1 MDPINLFVG
10 INLIITFTA
19 QISAAKQQLKTT
31 LTNSEIKPV
40 GFLQKT
46 PLNVAAIILLLVV
59 LGIFSLLTFNP
70 EEYIALD
77 TSRLIGLFFF
87 ILFSW
92 LQIRAQKNLGVNYSQ
107 EIVILK
113 KHELVKS
120 GVHKFIRHP
129 QYLFQIFSDLGAGVA
144 LLSYLIIPI
153 VILIEIPLL
162 VLRAREEEKLL
173 SDHFKEEFV
182 EYKKQSGFIIPFIG

>member
-1 MDPINLFVG
+1 MDPINLLAG

-19 QISAAKQQLKTT
+19 QISSAKQQLKTT
-31 LTNSEIKPV
+31 LSNTEKKYA

-59 LGIFSLLTFNP
+59 LGIFNLLTLDLT
-70 EEYIALD
+70 EYNEFE
-77 TSRLIGLFFF
+77 TFRLLGLLGF

-107 EIVILK
+107 EVVILK
-113 KHELVKS
+113 KHELVNT
-120 GVHKFIRHP
+120 GIHKYIRHP
-129 QYLFQIFSDLGAGVA
+129 QYLFQILSDLGAGIA

-153 VILIEIPLL
+153 VLLIELPLL
-162 VLRAREEEKLL
+162 FMRAREEEKLL
-173 SDHFKEEFV
+173 SDHFKNEFV
-182 EYKKQSGFIIPFIG
+182 EYKKHSGFIIPFIG